1 MSIDLTQLS
10 RDFEGKPPEET
21 LRKALELFP
30 GRLGFGTGLGAEGCV
45 LVDIVA
51 RNHLPIDIYILDTGV
66 LFPETYELWKKV
78 EERYGITIRGVKPA
92 RTMEEQAEDEG
103 PALWERNPDRCCQ
116 LRKLEPQ
123 ARENEKF
130 DAWISALRR
139 EQTEERANAQVFERD
154 KRFGLVKVNPLVT
167 WTNRD
172 VWTYVLKNRV
182 PYNPLHDNGYPSI
195 GCRLCTTPVHAGE
208 DPRAGR
214 WRGKAKTE
222 CGLHTSAPGQ
232 TTLTPLAVS
241 R

>member
-1 MSIDLTQLS
+1 MSIDLVQLS
-10 RDFEGKPPEET
+10 REFEGRAPEDT
-21 LRKALELFP
+21 LRRAVELFP

-51 RNHLPIDIYILDTGV
+51 RHELPIDIYILDTGV
-66 LFPETYELWKKV
+66 LFPETYELWKRI
-78 EERYGITIRGVKPA
+78 EERYRITIRAVKPL
-92 RTMEEQAEDEG
+92 RTMAEQALDEG
-103 PALWERNPDRCCQ
+103 PALWERDPDRCCQ

-139 EQTEERANAQVFERD
+139 EQTGERAQAQVFERD
-154 KRFGLVKVNPLVT
+154 RRFGLVKVNPLVT
-167 WTNRD
+167 WTNTE
-172 VWTYVLKNRV
+172 VWTYVLRNRV
-182 PYNPLHDNGYPSI
+182 PYNPLHDSGYPSI
-195 GCRLCTTPVHAGE
+195 GCHLCTSPVLPGE

-222 CGLHTSAPGQ
+222 CGLHTAASDQ
-232 TTLTPLAVS
+232 KTLIPLAVT